1 MNRMRRPFWLP
12 ASNYYVLAVA
22 VALVFFFV
30 VWGILD
36 DIDDMRAPWQTAGVG
51 ASILLVGAVVL
62 REMILRRTHAY
73 IRQPAP
79 PRISDPNKLTIERA
93 SAILAEIRRKSDA
106 ANVLDRMASGHR
118 EVYEMCAAFVQR
130 IDSELATVQAGS
142 PRLAAL
148 LRSRNKVSDLH
159 RTHMLRWTEVEA
171 QTLSNDARTS
181 IEPSERVR
189 AAREALAIVERSL
202 EAYPAERA
210 LIESRALLNELV
222 VSVQVANAVEA
233 AESALLG
240 GDGLTARRL
249 YDEALARLEGGTG
262 DRLERRRAADRI
274 RQAIDRLSFPTD
286 SR

>member
-1 MNRMRRPFWLP
+1 MNRIRRPFWLP

-22 VALVFFFV
+22 IALAFFFV
-30 VWGILD
+30 VWGVLD
-36 DIDDMRAPWQTAGVG
+36 DIDGLRAPWQTAGVG

-62 REMILRRTHAY
+62 REMILRRTQAY
-73 IRQPAP
+73 IRQPSP
-79 PRISDPNKLTIERA
+79 PRTNDRNKLTIERA
-93 SAILAEIRRKSDA
+93 SAIMAEISRKSDA

-148 LRSRNKVSDLH
+148 LRSRIKVSELH
-159 RTHMLRWTEVEA
+159 RAHMLRWTEVEA

-181 IEPSERVR
+181 PGASDRLR
-189 AAREALAIVERSL
+189 AAREALGTVEKAL
-202 EAYPAERA
+202 DAYPAEQA
-210 LIESRALLNELV
+210 LLESRALLNELV

-233 AESALLG
+233 AEQAMNS
-240 GDGLTARRL
+240 GDSPTAVRF
-249 YDEALARLEGGTG
+249 YQEALEQLEGGAHQPP
-262 DRLERRRAADRI
+262 ERERAAHRI
-274 RQAIDRLSFPTD
+274 RQAIDRLSFPAD